1 MSLVDRLTDLRG
13 DDDPGGCRCTVSF
26 DEPTGTGIDDRV
38 ECVVDADDCP
48 GGGDLATEPDCR
60 ATVVDALADRDAD
73 VVRTSADGR
82 ERIYADEA
90 AALLLAAGRFVERAA
105 FHDDRL
111 AARARRDPLGAAR
124 EATGRADSTATIA
137 AETGLRAV
145 ADGVYSD
152 RTAGTAADCGDFDD
166 LYHRALDPFVGPTVA
181 RSRVRLTPPPDA
193 RLVDRWSLETGAT
206 VRIYEGKNGRNGL
219 PWYHLEPV
227 AHSLDVD
234 ELSTLAAA
242 EAHLAR
248 GAVDGGKRA
257 PGRAVRQVA
266 GDDDPVELLAHELTK
281 YTRGHGV
288 LDDCF
293 ADPRVSD
300 AVVSAPVA
308 SNPVRVTVDGERMR
322 TNLRLTPGGA
332 AALAS
337 RFRRTSGRPFSR
349 ANPTIDAVVEAGA
362 DGSVRVAGVSAP
374 ASDGVGFAFRRHDG
388 DAWTLPGL
396 VANDT
401 LPADAAALLSVAVE
415 RAAAGLVA
423 GTRGAGKTTLLGSL
437 LWELPTPTRTVTIE
451 DTPELPVEV
460 LQRHGRDV
468 QALYAGTDGGDA
480 LAPTEA
486 LRTALRLGEG
496 ALVVGEV
503 RGEEA
508 ATLYEAMRVG
518 ASGSAVLGTIHGD
531 GGDAVRERVV
541 SDLGV
546 PESSFAA
553 TDLVVTLTAGETRH
567 VASIEEVRATADGV
581 RFEPLFE
588 RTGDGLVATGT
599 LDRGNS
605 TLVTD
610 LTRPGECYTDLR
622 DLLDDREAQLAELAA
637 TGQTRPSDVVA
648 AYDGR
653 ARARRRRRSTDR

>member
-1 MSLVDRLTDLRG
+1 MSFVDRLADLRG
-13 DDDPGGCRCTVSF
+13 GDEPGGCRCTVSF

-38 ECVVDADDCP
+38 ECVVDADDCA
-48 GGGDLATEPDCR
+48 GGGDLATELDCR

-82 ERIYADEA
+82 ERIYADDA

-111 AARARRDPLGAAR
+111 TARARRDPLGAAR
-124 EATGRADSTATIA
+124 EATGRADPTATIA

-145 ADGVYSD
+145 ADDVSPD
-152 RTAGTAADCGDFDD
+152 RVDDSVDGCGDVDD
-166 LYHRALDPFVGPTVA
+166 SFRRALDPFFGPTVA

-193 RLVDRWSLETGAT
+193 RLVDRWSLDTGAT
-206 VRIYEGKNGRNGL
+206 VRIYEAKNGNGSR
-219 PWYHLEPV
+219 WYHLEPV

-242 EAHLAR
+242 ETCLAR
-248 GAVDGGKRA
+248 GAVDGGRRA

-266 GDDDPVELLAHELTK
+266 TDDDPVELLARELTK

-293 ADPRVSD
+293 ADLRVSD
-300 AVVSAPVA
+300 AFVSAPVT

-349 ANPTIDAVVEAGA
+349 ANPTIDAVVEAGR

-388 DAWTLPGL
+388 EAWTLPGL

-437 LWELPTPTRTVTIE
+437 LWELPAATRTVTIE
-451 DTPELPVEV
+451 DTPELPVDV

-468 QALYAGTDGGDA
+468 QALYAGTDDGDT

-553 TDLVVTLTAGETRH
+553 TDLVVTLTADETRH
-567 VASIEEVRATADGV
+567 VASIEEVRSTTDGV

-610 LTRPGECYTDLR
+610 LTRPDECYADLR
-622 DLLDDREAQLAELAA
+622 NVLDGRERRLAELAA
-637 TGQTRPSDVVA
+637 TGQTRPSDVVS
-648 AYDGR
+648 AYNR
-653 ARARRRRRSTDR
+653 RARRRRRSADR